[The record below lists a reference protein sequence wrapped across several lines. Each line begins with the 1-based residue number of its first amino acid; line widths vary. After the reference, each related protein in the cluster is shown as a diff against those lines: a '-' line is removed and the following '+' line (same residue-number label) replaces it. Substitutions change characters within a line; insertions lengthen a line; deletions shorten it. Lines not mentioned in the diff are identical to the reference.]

1 MQLNT
6 YIRVACISILSLFSA
21 VSNAQEKIWRLDQ
34 SIGLPDWLNIS
45 FEHRSRYETL
55 DQQYRRI
62 VNSQAGSGGDQV
74 LAFRTLVHAKADL
87 EYVRLGAEMMDS
99 RIELVDAG
107 SASSTTRL
115 TPGIANPLELLQA
128 YIEVPIDNFGA
139 EDSHA
144 MLRAGRITMDVGS
157 RRLVA
162 RNRFRNTINAF
173 TGLDWQ
179 WQSENRKFRVFY
191 TLPVNRRVDD
201 DIKDNKPAFDHERI
215 ERRFWG
221 IHYSQ
226 PLLTQKNN
234 GEVFLFALD
243 EEDGQNFAT
252 KNRELYTFGFR
263 LWNRPASQQLD
274 YQLETVYQL
283 GESRTSNSSAKTQD
297 HWAHFHHAE
306 LGYSFDAFGSP
317 RLIAQFDYA
326 SGDNDS
332 NDGQNNRFDTLYGAR
347 RFDFGPTSIY
357 GAFARSNLLTPAL
370 RLNLK
375 PIKTVKTMFALRGY
389 WRASTSDSWVPAG
402 IIGQDAY
409 IGTQVE
415 ARLRWEPLPNNL
427 RIEGGVAHLFSGDL
441 IDQAGNG
448 DSTYAYTQASIKF

>member
-6 YIRVACISILSLFSA
+6 YIRIAGISTFSLFS
-21 VSNAQEKIWRLDQ
+21 SISYAQEKPWRLDQ
-34 SIGLPDWLNIS
+34 SIGLPNWLQVS
-45 FEHRSRYETL
+45 FEHRTRYETL
-55 DQQYRRI
+55 DQQYRGT
-62 VNSQAGSGGDQV
+62 VNGQAGNGGDQV

-128 YIEVPIDNFGA
+128 YIEVPVSNIGA
-139 EDSHA
+139 EDSYA
-144 MLRAGRITMDVGS
+144 LLRAGRITMDVGS

-179 WQSENRKFRVFY
+179 WQSGNRKFRAFY
-191 TLPVNRRVDD
+191 TLPVNRMVED
-201 DIKDNKPAFDHERI
+201 DIKDNKPAFDQERT

-221 IHYSQ
+221 IYYSQ
-226 PLLTQKNN
+226 PLLTQEDK
-234 GEVFLFALD
+234 GEFFLFGLD

-252 KNRELYTFGFR
+252 KDRELYTFGFR
-263 LWNRPASQQLD
+263 LWRKPASKRFD

-283 GESRTSNSSAKTQD
+283 GESRTSSTATTRLD

-306 LGYSFDAFGSP
+306 LGYKFDAAWSP

-326 SGDNDS
+326 SGDDDA

-375 PIKTVKTMFALRGY
+375 PIKRLKTMFALRGY
-389 WRASTSDSWVPAG
+389 WRASSSDSWVPAG
-402 IIGQDAY
+402 INGQDAY

-427 RIEGGVAHLFSGDL
+427 RIEAGVAHLFAGDL
-441 IDQAGNG
+441 INQAGNS